1 MDVQSVIEAG
11 RETMLAAGVSLTPDF
26 ISPEE
31 QADLIGW
38 AEAMEPHLK
47 PNRMYRAY
55 RDVRTLPEIHPV
67 WAIVRQRVEM
77 LMAVGNDPTI
87 EPIFGLFLSIIRTGG
102 RVHNHHDTS
111 PPGTRHLR
119 CNLFLDVPREGG
131 RPIIL
136 RKAIDV
142 APRTLLAFY
151 ANEMRHAS
159 EMFDRDRRIM
169 LSFGY
174 IVPAAHRLPLTGE
187 A

>member
-1 MDVQSVIEAG
+1 MDPQSVIEAG
-11 RETMLAAGVSLTPDF
+11 RAAMLAAGVSLTPDF
-26 ISPEE
+26 VSPQE
-31 QADLIGW
+31 QAELIAW

-55 RDVRTLPEIHPV
+55 RDVRTLPDIPPI
-67 WAIVRQRVEM
+67 WTAVRQRVET
-77 LMAVGNDPTI
+77 LMALGDDPAV
-87 EPIFGLFLSIIRTGG
+87 EPIFGLFLSIIRSGG
-102 RVHNHHDTS
+102 RVHNHHDSS

-119 CNLFLDVPREGG
+119 CNLFVDVPREGG

-159 EMFDRDRRIM
+159 EVFDRDRRIV

-174 IVPAAHRLPLTGE
+174 TVPAAHRLPNAIG